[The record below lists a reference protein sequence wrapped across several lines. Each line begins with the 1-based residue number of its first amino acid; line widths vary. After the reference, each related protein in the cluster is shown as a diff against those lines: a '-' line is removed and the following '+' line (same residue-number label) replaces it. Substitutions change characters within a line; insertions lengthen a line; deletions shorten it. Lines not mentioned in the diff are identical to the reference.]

1 MAHAAQANYLYSEL
15 PNLAGAGSRALMNA
29 AREATVSR
37 PASAVQQR
45 KLVLVQPSLAFHPA
59 IPSLSPSSAISATA
73 PDDLSNGAGS
83 VEQYLWAASWFLL
96 GLLFLCTT

>member
-15 PNLAGAGSRALMNA
+15 PNLAGAGSHASINAL
-29 AREATVSR
+29 RSTVVR
-37 PASAVQQR
+37 PASVVRQR
-45 KLVLVQPSLAFHPA
+45 RLALVQPSLAFQPA
-59 IPSLSPSSAISATA
+59 LQSVAPSSAIHTTA